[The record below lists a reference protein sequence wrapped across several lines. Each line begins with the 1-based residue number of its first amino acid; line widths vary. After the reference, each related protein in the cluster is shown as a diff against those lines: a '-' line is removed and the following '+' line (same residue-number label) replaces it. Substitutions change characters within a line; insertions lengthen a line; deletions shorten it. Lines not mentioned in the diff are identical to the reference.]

1 MKTMRAWGLSL
12 VAGVLLAACGG
23 SEDVP
28 GSGSPSGA
36 PTTKGSFAAVVV
48 FGDSVSDAGTYTP
61 ATSATGNNQPP
72 FIGGKFTTNSATSLV
87 WAERV
92 AQAMGI
98 VMTPA
103 QMGFA
108 GQSVDCPAAANPALA
123 NSCTDYAQG
132 GAMVTDPNGINHDQG
147 ALTVPIQAQIEKH
160 LTRFGSFKDSDL
172 VFVEAGLNDVFTQ
185 IAVFAG
191 KAGQI
196 KANFDAGKI
205 TADQESALLFQAQSD
220 AQLAMKQAAQ
230 ELAGYIRDRILAKGA
245 RYVAVTNA
253 VDLSLSPEGAGLP
266 PELKPV
272 LTGLS
277 DIFNLWLRDGLTG
290 QPVQIIDLASMWKT
304 TVTGKTSPT
313 GIVFADTATPACDKA
328 KITAITGGQITSGT
342 SLFCNVTP
350 GAPYNAL
357 AAGADPD
364 TWFFADLTHPTRGGH
379 KALGD
384 FVLQQLSA
392 YGWL

>member
-61 ATSATGNNQPP
+61 ATSATGNGQPP
-72 FIGGKFTTNSATSLV
+72 FIGGKFTTNSSTSLV
-87 WAERV
+87 WVERV
-92 AQAMGI
+92 AGALGI
-98 VMTPA
+98 VLTPA
-103 QMGFA
+103 RVGFA
-108 GQSVDCPAAANPALA
+108 GQWVDCPAAANPALA

-147 ALTVPIQAQIEKH
+147 ALTVPIVTQIDNH
-160 LTRFGSFKDSDL
+160 LARFGSFKDTDL

-185 IAVFAG
+185 IAIFAG

-196 KANFDAGKI
+196 QANAQAGKI
-205 TADQESALLFQAQSD
+205 TADQANALLFQAQSE
-220 AQLAMKQAAQ
+220 AQGAMKQAAQ
-230 ELAGYIRDRILAKGA
+230 ELVGYIRDRILAKGA

-253 VDLSLSPEGAGLP
+253 VDLSLSPEGTDLP
-266 PELKPV
+266 PQLKPV

-290 QPVQIIDLASMWKT
+290 QPVQIVDIASMWKT

-328 KITAITGGQITSGT
+328 KIAAITQNRITSGT

-350 GAPYNAL
+350 GVPYNAL

-364 TWFFADLTHPTRGGH
+364 TWFYADGNHPTRGGH

-384 FVLQQLSA
+384 AVLQQLQA

>member
-61 ATSATGNNQPP
+61 ATSATGNGQPP
-72 FIGGKFTTNSATSLV
+72 FIGGKFTTNSSTSLV
-87 WAERV
+87 WVERV
-92 AQAMGI
+92 AGALGI
-98 VMTPA
+98 VLTPA
-103 QMGFA
+103 RVGFA
-108 GQSVDCPAAANPALA
+108 GQWVDCPAAANPALA

-147 ALTVPIQAQIEKH
+147 ALTVPIVTQIDNH
-160 LTRFGSFKDSDL
+160 LARFGSFKDTDL

-185 IAVFAG
+185 IAIFAG

-196 KANFDAGKI
+196 QANAQAGKI
-205 TADQESALLFQAQSD
+205 TADQANALLFQAQSE
-220 AQLAMKQAAQ
+220 AQGAMKQAAQ
-230 ELAGYIRDRILAKGA
+230 ELVGYIRDRILAKGA

-253 VDLSLSPEGAGLP
+253 VDLSLSPEGAELP
-266 PELKPV
+266 PQLKPV

-290 QPVQIIDLASMWKT
+290 QPVQIVDIASMWKT

-328 KITAITGGQITSGT
+328 KIAAITQNRITSGT

-350 GAPYNAL
+350 GVPYNAL

-364 TWFFADLTHPTRGGH
+364 TWFYADGNHPTRGGH

-384 FVLQQLSA
+384 AVLQQLQA

>member
-12 VAGVLLAACGG
+12 VAGLLLAACGG

-48 FGDSVSDAGTYTP
+48 FGDSVSDAGTYAP
-61 ATSATGNNQPP
+61 ATGQPP
-72 FIGGKFTTNSATSLV
+72 IGGRFTTNTDAPATTKV
-87 WAERV
+87 WVENLAT
-92 AQAMGI
+92 ALGLGL
-98 VMTPA
+98 TPA
-103 QMGFA
+103 VVGFA
-108 GQSVDCPAAANPALA
+108 GQSVACPAAATGPAA
-123 NSCTDYAQG
+123 AATCTDYAQG
-132 GAMVTDPNGINHDQG
+132 GAMVTDPNGIGHDGG
-147 ALTVPIQAQIEKH
+147 ALTVPIVTQIDNH
-160 LTRFGSFKDSDL
+160 LARFGSFKDTDL

-185 IAVFAG
+185 IAIFAG

-196 KANFDAGKI
+196 QANAQAGKI
-205 TADQESALLFQAQSD
+205 TADQANALLFQAQSE
-220 AQLAMKQAAQ
+220 AQGAMKQAAQ

-245 RYVAVTNA
+245 RYVAVMNA

-266 PELKPV
+266 AALKPV

-290 QPVQIIDLASMWKT
+290 QPVQIVDIASMWKT

-350 GAPYNAL
+350 GVPYNAL

-364 TWFFADLTHPTRGGH
+364 TWFYADGNHPTRGGH

-384 FVLQQLSA
+384 AVLQQLQA

>member
-61 ATSATGNNQPP
+61 ATSATGNGQPP
-72 FIGGKFTTNSATSLV
+72 FIGGKFTTNSSTSLV
-87 WAERV
+87 WVERV
-92 AQAMGI
+92 AGALGI
-98 VMTPA
+98 VLTPA
-103 QMGFA
+103 RVGFA
-108 GQSVDCPAAANPALA
+108 GQWVDCPAAANPALA

-147 ALTVPIQAQIEKH
+147 ALTVPIVTQIDNH
-160 LTRFGSFKDSDL
+160 LARFGSFKDTDL
-172 VFVEAGLNDVFTQ
+172 VFVEAGLNDAFTQ
-185 IAVFAG
+185 IAIFAG

-196 KANFDAGKI
+196 KADAQAGKI
-205 TADQESALLFQAQSD
+205 TADQANALLFQAQSE
-220 AQLAMKQAAQ
+220 AQGAMKQAAQ

-253 VDLSLSPEGAGLP
+253 VDLSLSPEGAELP
-266 PELKPV
+266 PQLKPV

-290 QPVQIIDLASMWKT
+290 QPVQIVDIASMWKT

-328 KITAITGGQITSGT
+328 KIAAITQNRITSGT

-350 GAPYNAL
+350 GVPYNAL

-364 TWFFADLTHPTRGGH
+364 TWFYADGNHPTRGGH

-384 FVLQQLSA
+384 AVLQQLQA